1 MSKTILVVE
10 DNDFIRKMYVLKFSK
25 AGLDVV
31 EAIDGA
37 EALKAIDSSKPDL
50 VLLDLMM
57 PNVGGIEVL
66 ENLHKKKLIPKLPV
80 IVLTNIMNSE
90 TIEQARKL
98 GAVDYIIKT
107 DLTPSQVLDKMKKY
121 ID

>member
-1 MSKTILVVE
+1 MSKTILVAE

-25 AGLDVV
+25 AGLDVI
-31 EAIDGA
+31 EAIDGT

-66 ENLHKKKLIPKLPV
+66 ENLHEKKMIPKLP
-80 IVLTNIMNSE
+80 IIILTNIMNSE

-107 DLTPSQVLDKMKKY
+107 DLTPSQVLEKMKKY

>member
-10 DNDFIRKMYVLKFSK
+10 DNDFIRRMYVLKFSK

-37 EALKAIDSSKPDL
+37 EAIKSIEESIPDL

-66 ENLHKKKLIPKLPV
+66 QTLHKKKITPKLPV
-80 IVLTNIMNSE
+80 IVLTNIMNAE

-98 GAVDYIIKT
+98 GAIDYIIKT
-107 DLTPSQVLDKMKKY
+107 DMTPSQVLEKLKSY
-121 ID
+121 IS